1 MFYENFIKLCAKA
14 GKTPSAAAKEIGISK
29 STVSNWKTRGTAP
42 TDVTLTMI
50 ANYFGC
56 DISELSGEGK
66 KETVPMDGLSEKET
80 EFIVKLRCA
89 SAEIQQAVWAVLK
102 SADSEGK

>member
-56 DISELSGEGK
+56 DISELMAENEEK
-66 KETVPMDGLSEKET
+66 PIQMDGLT
-80 EFIVKLRCA
+80 EEEARFLEKLRKA
-89 SAEIQQAVWAVLK
+89 SPEIQQAVMAVLR
-102 SADSEGK
+102 SAEK